1 MRETKCN
8 KIKVINQEAENRKR
22 RRRLTTKRLIYLLK

>member
-1 MRETKCN
+1 MRETKCMN
-8 KIKVINQEAENRKR
+8 RIKGINQEAENRK